1 MFAIAQNYLPKGVSL
16 FPSVSDRSALRRS
29 KGVRSVRANKTP
41 TFASA
46 HFDENH
52 SMSEPCLMSI
62 PRAGGMVVPRHESG
76 DPFGLLLR
84 ERIVFLGNQVDDF
97 TADAVISQLLLLDAQ
112 DPKKVWR
119 FSTRYYDMRS
129 TI

>member
-1 MFAIAQNYLPKGVSL
+1 MRNVN
-16 FPSVSDRSALRRS
+16 SAWLRRTI
-29 KGVRSVRANKTP
+29 VRLARAETG
-41 TFASA
+41 ASA
-46 HFDENH
+46 VERND
-52 SMSEPCLMSI
+52 
-62 PRAGGMVVPRHESG
+62 RAGHPGRLVRGEEERRPRDVV
-76 DPFGLLLR
+76 GLLLR

-119 FSTRYYDMRS
+119 FSTRYYEMRS